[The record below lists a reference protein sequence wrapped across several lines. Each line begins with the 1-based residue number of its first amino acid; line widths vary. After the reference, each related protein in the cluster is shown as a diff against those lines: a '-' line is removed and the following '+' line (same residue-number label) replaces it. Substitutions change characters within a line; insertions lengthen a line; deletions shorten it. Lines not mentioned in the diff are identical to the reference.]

1 VRASHV
7 KLPSSFLVALKAGI
21 KRPFKAINTR
31 HPKPEAVVVVTSIS
45 RDKYVVKSR
54 YTLEVSSYFLLNLLV
69 DYN

>member
-31 HPKPEAVVVVTSIS
+31 HPKPEAAVVVTSIS
-45 RDKYVVKSR
+45 RDKYVVKK
-54 YTLEVSSYFLLNLLV
+54 
-69 DYN
+69 